1 MSEHTKEPW
10 HSDNRGGRVTIITHP
25 QFLSDGTPDINGS
38 CAIAQCFGPDAVEN
52 SRRIVACVNA
62 CAGIPTDQIQ
72 KDIDVGGYEDI
83 VKCHQAHIEMVEKQ
97 RDKLLAASKSLRKA
111 FGGAYHVPHSN
122 EEAAALMGIDE
133 AIAEVEAAE

>member
-10 HSDNRGGRVTIITHP
+10 
-25 QFLSDGTPDINGS
+25 GTAGTTVVQGLLPLAECTVADRSRSLKPDQLEAERN
-38 CAIAQCFGPDAVEN
+38 A
-52 SRRIVACVNA
+52 RRIVACVNA

-133 AIAEVEAAE
+133 AIAEVEAAK